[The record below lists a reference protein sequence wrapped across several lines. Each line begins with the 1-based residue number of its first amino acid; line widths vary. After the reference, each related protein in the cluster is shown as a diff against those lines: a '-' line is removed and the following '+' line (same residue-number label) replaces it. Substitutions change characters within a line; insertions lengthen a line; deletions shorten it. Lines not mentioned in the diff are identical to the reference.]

1 MVLDNHYGMVM
12 DPWILR
18 LGEIAN
24 GIKIKITTVTPTPK
38 ESDFTMQESAGAA
51 APYTKLI
58 ENECLAT
65 NLFNT
70 IQQLNAD
77 KARFC

>member
-12 DPWILR
+12 DPLILR

-51 APYTKLI
+51 APYTKPLRM
-58 ENECLAT
+58 NAWQQT
-65 NLFNT
+65 FSTPFN
-70 IQQLNAD
+70 N
-77 KARFC
+77 